1 MEVLATWC
9 GMIAFA
15 AALLYGMEVAK
26 EEGIKEDE
34 CLLDGEVSGRTR
46 NCQERQDNKSLDR
59 SNETIGQAYNRKF
72 KGEEHLW
79 KT

>member
-26 EEGIKEDE
+26 EEEIKEDE
-34 CLLDGEVSGRTR
+34 RVLDRAVPGGTR
-46 NCQERQDNKSLDR
+46 N
-59 SNETIGQAYNRKF
+59 
-72 KGEEHLW
+72 
-79 KT
+79 